1 LPMITDINYPQ
12 LVQRFENRG
21 LLSMRD
27 SRDELIDTLNA
38 ELREIRS
45 EFKRL
50 ERKHYRMIW
59 TRKNREEKKT

>member
-1 LPMITDINYPQ
+1 MTVDINYPA
-12 LVQRFENRG
+12 LVHRFESRG

-27 SRDELIDTLNA
+27 SRDELIDSLKA
-38 ELREIRS
+38 ELRDIKS

>member
-1 LPMITDINYPQ
+1 MTVDINYPA
-12 LVQRFENRG
+12 LAQRFESRG

-27 SRDELIDTLNA
+27 SRDELIDSLRA
-38 ELREIRS
+38 ELREIKS

-59 TRKNREEKKT
+59 TRKNREQKQNDV